1 MPSNAT
7 KPETDGEVKEK
18 TEAEKQRDELLGGAE
33 DTTAKKGRSKNYEK
47 KGGDEKAQEDFSNL
61 DLKDVKEIDTKYGN
75 GKQGTDS
82 DGNSVIYR
90 PGSRTGGSTI
100 EIQLPGHNKIKIRY

>member
-1 MPSNAT
+1 
-7 KPETDGEVKEK
+7 
-18 TEAEKQRDELLGGAE
+18 
-33 DTTAKKGRSKNYEK
+33 
-47 KGGDEKAQEDFSNL
+47 L

-90 PGSRTGGSTI
+90 LGSRTGGSTI

>member
-1 MPSNAT
+1 M
-7 KPETDGEVKEK
+7 
-18 TEAEKQRDELLGGAE
+18 
-33 DTTAKKGRSKNYEK
+33 KKR
-47 KGGDEKAQEDFSNL
+47 GGDEKAQEDFSNL